1 MSTGCRRGPRVH
13 PRRHRA
19 QSPRRRDRGSAVPRV
34 RPRGRGH
41 QARSA
46 VPAVRGAWP
55 PPPRMRVE
63 RAAVQQ
69 ITAASS
75 VPRAVKDAKL
85 RSSCPL
91 RMRGATRRRGRG
103 ALQGRV
109 RPLAAHGR
117 RCDERR
123 DGDSGSRAPRARR
136 GEDLVLWRNSRG
148 RRRWSARGGVRHM
161 RYGLARGRRSRR
173 HPSRRTGGSSRWRS
187 RPDGSRRARARAVA
201 RTGAAHGR
209 LHMRR
214 AQRRGRGDD
223 ARIGGAWGGAVTAD
237 VSMTHGRASVPRCI
251 VARRPGAVAADPRDV
266 AVLRARRPRAR
277 RGRRSARTGTV
288 S

>member
-1 MSTGCRRGPRVH
+1 MRRARGLSPRARLRLGGPSCKWSARAAPLRDQRALVIDLAGVTHEHGLPTRTARSPSTAS
-13 PRRHRA
+13 RA
-19 QSPRRRDRGSAVPRV
+19 SPRRATVALAVPRV

-85 RSSCPL
+85 RELVSIAHARGYSPTWAGCASRKSS
-91 RMRGATRRRGRG
+91 ATGRAWG
-103 ALQGRV
+103 
-109 RPLAAHGR
+109 

-136 GEDLVLWRNSRG
+136 GEGPRALAKFHGADGGGPRG
-148 RRRWSARGGVRHM
+148 RRAAHALWAR
-161 RYGLARGRRSRR
+161 ARERGSRR

-187 RPDGSRRARARAVA
+187 RPRRVASRQSKTVA

-209 LHMRR
+209 LRMRR
-214 AQRRGRGDD
+214 AQRRGR
-223 ARIGGAWGGAVTAD
+223 
-237 VSMTHGRASVPRCI
+237 
-251 VARRPGAVAADPRDV
+251 ARR
-266 AVLRARRPRAR
+266 
-277 RGRRSARTGTV
+277 ARTGARMGAAQ
-288 S
+288 